1 MNTSSVVL
9 KSYKGPS
16 TITRA
21 KFGPG
26 MLLQSE
32 DLEQLNL
39 YTRDL
44 SRLLFRSFFGCGVV
58 CGLTVSA
65 KDSCGQT
72 MVTVDAGVALGCIG
86 DPIYVPKSVTFAA
99 TDGCDPDN
107 RPSPLW
113 VWLCSCPKCCAP
125 RTPSCGC
132 DEGDGTPACTREV
145 DWYEIHLGTEKP
157 ECVCGCEL
165 PNSQGDSAASAAVE
179 AKAGDPASAS
189 DQRTPDDPCQ
199 CADPNSD
206 CYKDHYAGVCGC
218 KCDDSRCVMLARLK
232 YVTKKPDTNEPGW
245 IVDYRVRRFIRPVL
259 IRDPLAVDPEAP
271 PPGANETLAKKTGA
285 EKTGAKKTMAKKTMT

>member
-1 MNTSSVVL
+1 
-9 KSYKGPS
+9 
-16 TITRA
+16 
-21 KFGPG
+21 
-26 MLLQSE
+26 MLLQHE

-107 RPSPLW
+107 RPSPLY

-132 DEGDGTPACTREV
+132 GCDGGDATPACTREV

-157 ECVCGCEL
+157 VCVCGCEL
-165 PNSQGDSAASAAVE
+165 PPTTKQQAEGPVVAEDPDTTITASAE
-179 AKAGDPASAS
+179 TSA
-189 DQRTPDDPCQ
+189 TTDDTTNPCQ
-199 CADPNSD
+199 CTDPKSD

-218 KCDDSRCVMLARLK
+218 KCDDSSCVMLALLT
-232 YVTKKPDTNEPGW
+232 YDTKKPGW

-259 IRDPLAVDPEAP
+259 VRDPLAVDPWAKSDSEPTPEA
-271 PPGANETLAKKTGA
+271 AKK
-285 EKTGAKKTMAKKTMT
+285 KTKKSKHHSE

>member
-1 MNTSSVVL
+1 MITSSL
-9 KSYKGPS
+9 TLNTKKGPS
-16 TITRA
+16 PITRA

-32 DLEQLNL
+32 DLEQLTL

-72 MVTVDAGVALGCIG
+72 MVTVDAGVALGCVG

-107 RPSPLW
+107 RPSPLY

-132 DEGDGTPACTREV
+132 DEGDSTPACTREV

-157 ECVCGCEL
+157 ECACGCEL
-165 PNSQGDSAASAAVE
+165 PYFNGDTATHASGDAAFGGNGPVIAPE
-179 AKAGDPASAS
+179 N
-189 DQRTPDDPCQ
+189 PDDFCQ
-199 CADPNSD
+199 CVDPKSD

-218 KCDDSRCVMLARLK
+218 KCDDSSCVMLALLT
-232 YVTKKPDTNEPGW
+232 YVTKPDKNEQGW
-245 IVDYRVRRFIRPVL
+245 IADYSVRRFIRPVL
-259 IRDPLAVDPEAP
+259 MRDPLAVAP
-271 PPGANETLAKKTGA
+271 AAQKTSDASPAVAEQTVPKETVSKRTVPKKA
-285 EKTGAKKTMAKKTMT
+285 RK

>member
-1 MNTSSVVL
+1 MITSNVVL
-9 KSYKGPS
+9 KSHKGPS
-16 TITRA
+16 TIKRA

-26 MLLQSE
+26 MLLQHE
-32 DLEQLNL
+32 DLEQLNT

-65 KDSCGQT
+65 KDNCGQT

-107 RPSPLW
+107 RPSPFY

-132 DEGDGTPACTREV
+132 DDGDGTPACTREV
-145 DWYEIHLGTEKP
+145 DWYEIHLGLDRPK
-157 ECVCGCEL
+157 CACGCEPKTSDNPPGAQQPAQDPTGATAL
-165 PNSQGDSAASAAVE
+165 VGAAAP
-179 AKAGDPASAS
+179 G
-189 DQRTPDDPCQ
+189 QNTPGNQEDPCR
-199 CADPNSD
+199 CIEPNAP
-206 CYKDHYAGVCGC
+206 CYEGHYTGECGC
-218 KCDDSRCVMLARLK
+218 KCEDSNCVILARLG
-232 YVTKKPDTNEPGW
+232 YDGTQNAWVPD
-245 IVDYRVRRFIRPVL
+245 YSVRRFIRPVL
-259 IRDPLAVDPEAP
+259 MRDPKGDHPFP
-271 PPGANETLAKKTGA
+271 PPTASTAATMVATKKAAAKRK
-285 EKTGAKKTMAKKTMT
+285 

>member
-9 KSYKGPS
+9 NTKKGPS

-44 SRLLFRSFFGCGVV
+44 SRLMFRSFFGCGVV
-58 CGLTVSA
+58 CGLKVSA
-65 KDSCGQT
+65 QTDNCGKT
-72 MVTVDAGVALGCIG
+72 GVTVEAGVALNCLG
-86 DPIYVPKSVTFAA
+86 DPIQVPKDVTFDA
-99 TDGCDPDN
+99 TDGCDPAN
-107 RPSPLW
+107 PPSVLW

-132 DEGDGTPACTREV
+132 DDGESTPACTREV

-157 ECVCGCEL
+157 ECACGCEL
-165 PNSQGDSAASAAVE
+165 PYPNADTAAHASGDADVGAAAPPT
-179 AKAGDPASAS
+179 DPNN
-189 DQRTPDDPCQ
+189 PDDPCQ
-199 CADPNSD
+199 CADPNPTS
-206 CYKDHYAGVCGC
+206 CYYDHYQGICGC
-218 KCDDSRCVMLARLK
+218 KCEDSKCVVLALLNCDATSK
-232 YVTKKPDTNEPGW
+232 WTA
-245 IVDYRVRRFIRPVL
+245 DYRVRRFIRPVL
-259 IRDPLAVDPEAP
+259 VRDPLAYPAAKSDPATQSGSGSAP
-271 PPGANETLAKKTGA
+271 AKK
-285 EKTGAKKTMAKKTMT
+285 KKTAPKKSTP